1 MERFHVPGIE
11 VVLKSWLEDMGDV
24 VPSTLLLSEGDRW
37 VSVAADVLIGG
48 IAVMSTRCVTSLLQ
62 QDMYKVSMSD
72 MILGAGHQDVQVRY
86 ELINRSSAKYRL
98 HEHVDVD
105 EFREQLAAI
114 RGTKF
119 QTDELRYLHSLGHIG
134 DELLHYL
141 SLYLDLPEPDIWVDG
156 DGELRVTIEGRWID
170 SIWWEIPV
178 LATANELYFRGL
190 MKSQGLDSAIA
201 MKQIFDAGEE
211 RLRAKVEAMAK
222 IPQAS
227 VMEFGTRRRFS
238 GPWQRHILE
247 MMLDLMPHQVS
258 GTSNVALAR
267 EFNLKPMGTM
277 AHELFL
283 AYMGIYGAT
292 DEGMWNSQRYVL
304 RDWWNRFRGP
314 LSIALTDTVGTDAFL
329 RIFTEEQAR
338 SWWGVRQDSGDP
350 FRFGRSMIDFYRA
363 KGIDP
368 RRKMIVF
375 SDGLDA
381 GLITGL
387 WDVFSELVGMG
398 FGWGTNLMNDLG
410 FDTLSLVMKLVAANG
425 VPVAKLS
432 DNPAKATGDK
442 VAISRAMAT
451 FCPRQ
456 DAAEECRY

>member
-1 MERFHVPGIE
+1 M
-11 VVLKSWLEDMGDV
+11 MG
-24 VPSTLLLSEGDRW
+24 SR
-37 VSVAADVLIGG
+37 A
-48 IAVMSTRCVTSLLQ
+48 VTSLL
-62 QDMYKVSMSD
+62 DVDAYKVSMSD
-72 MILGAGHQDVQVRY
+72 MILWAGHQDVQVRY
-86 ELINRSSAKYRL
+86 ELINRSSAKHRL
-98 HEHVDVD
+98 SEHVDVD
-105 EFREQLAAI
+105 EFREQVQAV
-114 RGTKF
+114 RGMSF
-119 QTDELRYLHSLGHIG
+119 QTDELRYLHSLGYIG

-156 DGELRVTIEGRWID
+156 DGELRVTVEGRWID
-170 SIWWEIPV
+170 AIWWEIPV

-190 MKSQGLDSAIA
+190 MESQGIDCL
-201 MKQIFDAGEE
+201 MMQRPIFDAGEE
-211 RLRAKVEAMAK
+211 RLRAKVEAMSK
-222 IPQAS
+222 IPQAA

-238 GPWQRHILE
+238 QWWQRHILE
-247 MMLDLMPHQVS
+247 MMLELMPHQVS

-292 DEGMWNSQRYVL
+292 DDGMWNSQRYVL

-329 RIFTEEQAR
+329 KVFTAEQAR

-350 FRFGRSMIDFYRA
+350 FRFGHSMIDFYRA

-375 SDGLDA
+375 SDGLDVD
-381 GLITGL
+381 LITRL
-387 WDVFSELVGMG
+387 WDEFSGLVGMG
-398 FGWGTNLMNDLG
+398 FGWGTNLTNDLG

-432 DNPAKATGDK
+432 DNPAKATGNQ
-442 VAISRAMAT
+442 VAIDRAMRV
-451 FCPRQ
+451 FSPRQ